1 MPANVPPLVR
11 YALKPRMKRIE
22 QMAEP
27 YSKFAERKTTNYI
40 LSDDLL
46 SQHICILYRY
56 MRVLEKKETRK
67 KKTLDSD

>member
-1 MPANVPPLVR
+1 
-11 YALKPRMKRIE
+11 
-22 QMAEP
+22 MAEP